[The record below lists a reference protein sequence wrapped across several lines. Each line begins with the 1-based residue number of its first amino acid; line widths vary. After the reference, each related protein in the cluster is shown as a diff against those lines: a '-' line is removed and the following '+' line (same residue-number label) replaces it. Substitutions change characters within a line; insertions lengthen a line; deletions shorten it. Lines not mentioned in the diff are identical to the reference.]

1 MVKELSK
8 EVIRFSFEL
17 ADKRL
22 PPLVSDRADV
32 F

>member
-8 EVIRFSFEL
+8 EVIRFLFEL

-22 PPLVSDRADV
+22 PPLWRTETAGI
-32 F
+32 